1 MIGGVN
7 MKTVGLIPKPVK
19 GKKKTDKHKK
29 PEENQGQDKESGDSG
44 E

>member
-1 MIGGVN
+1 

-19 GKKKTDKHKK
+19 GKKKPDQPKK
-29 PEENQGQDKESGDSG
+29 PEENQDQEKESGNSG